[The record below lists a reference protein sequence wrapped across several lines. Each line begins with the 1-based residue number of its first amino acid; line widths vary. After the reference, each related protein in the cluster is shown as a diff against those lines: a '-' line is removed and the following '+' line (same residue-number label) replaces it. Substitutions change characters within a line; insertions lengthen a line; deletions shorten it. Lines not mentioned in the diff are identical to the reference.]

1 MGSSVRR
8 LSAPTRSMSC
18 SENGTAALTWLWSRS
33 SVSTSSPT
41 STSFSGSFEMLAF
54 FSSSLSSEAAGAGTG
69 SAGCGSM
76 PSSASMGARSAADG
90 ATCVES
96 AAINAPTATPGLSL
110 PFLRKGPKTRSA
122 CTMCRGSRAF
132 TKRSSTANAALR
144 SARAMADTLQMRE
157 MWASRGAQR
166 TRVATRAQG
175 APAMSCSC
183 GDKTGGAGV
192 GGGVVA
198 VVGST
203 SIFSGMASAATMCS
217 GRRGEPTRREIFYH
231 RSPEGALQAAP
242 RALRQSAGESRDF
255 GKGREVLKI

>member
-1 MGSSVRR
+1 M
-8 LSAPTRSMSC
+8 
-18 SENGTAALTWLWSRS
+18 
-33 SVSTSSPT
+33 STSSPT

-76 PSSASMGARSAADG
+76 PSRASMGARSAADG

-144 SARAMADTLQMRE
+144 SARAMADTQQFERHVGE
-157 MWASRGAQR
+157 PGCVAHSRGH
-166 TRVATRAQG
+166 TRSAR

-183 GDKTGGAGV
+183 GDKTGGAGG

-198 VVGST
+198 VVVGST
-203 SIFSGMASAATMCS
+203 SIFSGMVSA
-217 GRRGEPTRREIFYH
+217 RRRLRSRVRR
-231 RSPEGALQAAP
+231 A
-242 RALRQSAGESRDF
+242 
-255 GKGREVLKI
+255 

>member
-1 MGSSVRR
+1 
-8 LSAPTRSMSC
+8 MSC

-76 PSSASMGARSAADG
+76 PSSASMAARSAADG

-183 GDKTGGAGV
+183 GDKTGGAGG

-198 VVGST
+198 VVVGST
-203 SIFSGMASAATMCS
+203 SIFSGMGSAGHDVQGGSAANQNGADVMTS
-217 GRRGEPTRREIFYH
+217 FPD
-231 RSPEGALQAAP
+231 GALQAAP
-242 RALRQSAGESRDF
+242 RAL
-255 GKGREVLKI
+255 L